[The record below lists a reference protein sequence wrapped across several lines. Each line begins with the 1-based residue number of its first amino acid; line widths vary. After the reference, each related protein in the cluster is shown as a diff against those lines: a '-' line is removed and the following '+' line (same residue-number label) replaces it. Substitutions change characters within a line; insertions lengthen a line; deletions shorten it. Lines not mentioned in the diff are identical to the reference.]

1 MTLRISSPL
10 PAETEST
17 MTRIIG
23 CAIEVHKRLGPGFS
37 EGLWEDALTI
47 ELEFQGLRFE
57 RQREVIVRYR
67 DKPLRAQRID
77 LVVEDRVIVEIKA
90 VEAIHPVHRAQVLS
104 YLRSTGLR
112 AGLLINF
119 NAEVIKGNVRR
130 VVL

>member
-1 MTLRISSPL
+1 M
-10 PAETEST
+10 
-17 MTRIIG
+17 
-23 CAIEVHKRLGPGFS
+23 
-37 EGLWEDALTI
+37 
-47 ELEFQGLRFE
+47 
-57 RQREVIVRYR
+57 RYR